1 MSTDKYSDDNNNDK
15 TKLSCHLRIS
25 TTKAIILP
33 TLMMLLIAVVVV
45 TTIPPPI
52 KPVDAQNYTTSAN
65 SDANAVSNLLVAG
78 KNYPI
83 KYNITTGKL
92 LGLVEDKDKST
103 LIGIIS
109 TPSDK
114 GTLNIEIPRNTLDDK
129 GQSNADAKYTVHV
142 DGKDATFRE
151 TSNNPTART
160 LSIDFNKDA
169 RMIEIIGTQTQVS
182 Q

>member
-1 MSTDKYSDDNNNDK
+1 MLKKIISADLSGIDNRSK
-15 TKLSCHLRIS
+15 IQSPKKLSLIAIMISLMLVAILIS
-25 TTKAIILP
+25 T
-33 TLMMLLIAVVVV
+33 
-45 TTIPPPI
+45 IP
-52 KPVDAQNYTTSAN
+52 VHSAYAQNTNTN
-65 SDANAVSNLLVAG
+65 TLGEVTNLTING

-83 KYNITTGKL
+83 KYNITTTGKL
-92 LGLVEDKDKST
+92 LGVVEDKDKTTLIAILST
-103 LIGIIS
+103 L
-109 TPSDK
+109 SDK
-114 GTLNIEIPRNTLDDK
+114 GTLTIEIPRNVLDDK

-169 RMIEIIGTQTQVS
+169 RMIEIIGTQATQP

>member
-1 MSTDKYSDDNNNDK
+1 MLKKIISTDLSGIDNRSK
-15 TKLSCHLRIS
+15 IQSPKKLS
-25 TTKAIILP
+25 
-33 TLMMLLIAVVVV
+33 LIAVII
-45 TTIPPPI
+45 TSLILAATLLISTIS
-52 KPVDAQNYTTSAN
+52 VHSSYAQNSTSAFGQVTSVFVN
-65 SDANAVSNLLVAG
+65 G
-78 KNYPI
+78 KNNPL
-83 KYNITTGKL
+83 KYSITTGKL
-92 LGLVEDKDKST
+92 LGVVEDKDKTT
-103 LIGIIS
+103 LIAVIS

-114 GTLNIEIPRNTLDDK
+114 GTLNIELPRNIIDNK

-169 RMIEIIGTQTQVS
+169 RLIEIIGTQAALS